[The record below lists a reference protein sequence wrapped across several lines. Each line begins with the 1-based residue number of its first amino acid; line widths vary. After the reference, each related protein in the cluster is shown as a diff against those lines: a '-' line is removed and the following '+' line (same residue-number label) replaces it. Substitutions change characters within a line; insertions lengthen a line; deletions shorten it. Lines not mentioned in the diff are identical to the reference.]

1 MKAFAVCLLVAVV
14 SIVDVNAGGYILK
27 GGVIDFGKPLDY
39 FDLAVQAGEIP
50 RSMTPNILQ

>member
-14 SIVDVNAGGYILK
+14 GIVDVNAGGYVLK

-39 FDLAVQAGEIP
+39 FDQAVQAGERP
-50 RSMTPNILQ
+50 YPTRPC